1 MPPLRR
7 RRCSVLCDQL
17 LYLDLS
23 WTEIEDLFLGYR
35 APGRR
40 VWKSAGGHID
50 INKIDE
56 QAFRRQFRFNKE
68 DLQVLTE
75 ALKIPIIRSSQGVT
89 VSGQEALLMELRR
102 LAYPNR
108 WWDLEPLFG
117 RHSSALSDI
126 VSQLFGHIDS
136 TFGHL
141 LADVNNHSWLSLN
154 DLEEYSEAVYNRGAP
169 LRYCWGFVDGT
180 ARPICRPTVNQ
191 RIYFSGHKRQHSVK
205 YQSVMCA
212 NGIVCQLDGP
222 YAGHKHDAGIL
233 RLSGLYQKLEK
244 LSQSYSYGIY
254 GDPAYPL
261 CPLLMRPYAGATLT

>member
-1 MPPLRR
+1 MPPLR
-7 RRCSVLCDQL
+7 S
-17 LYLDLS
+17 
-23 WTEIEDLFLGYR
+23 
-35 APGRR
+35 
-40 VWKSAGGHID
+40 GGHIV

-56 QAFRRQFRFNKE
+56 QAFRRQFRFYKE

-75 ALKIPIIRSSQGVT
+75 ALKIPMIRSSQGVT
-89 VSGQEALLMELRR
+89 VSGREALLMGLRR

-108 WWDLEPLFG
+108 C
-117 RHSSALSDI
+117 
-126 VSQLFGHIDS
+126 

-154 DLEEYSEAVYNRGAP
+154 DLEEYTEAVYNRGAP
-169 LRYCWGFVDGT
+169 LRNCWGFVDGT

-191 RIYFSGHKRQHSVK
+191 RIYFSGHKWQHSVK

-244 LSQSYSYGIY
+244 LSQSYSYGMY

-261 CPLLMRPYAGATLT
+261 RPLLMRPYAGAILTRPQALFNRHMSTVRQAVEWGFGKTVAEFAFFRFQKEPKTLATKP

>member
-35 APGRR
+35 APGQR

-56 QAFRRQFRFNKE
+56 QAF
-68 DLQVLTE
+68 
-75 ALKIPIIRSSQGVT
+75 
-89 VSGQEALLMELRR
+89 RR

-117 RHSSALSDI
+117 RHSSALSNI

-169 LRYCWGFVDGT
+169 LRNCWGFVDGT

-222 YAGHKHDAGIL
+222 YAGHKHDAV
-233 RLSGLYQKLEK
+233 LSDASVEVN
-244 LSQSYSYGIY
+244 
-254 GDPAYPL
+254 
-261 CPLLMRPYAGATLT
+261 

>member
-7 RRCSVLCDQL
+7 RRCNVLCDQL

-35 APGRR
+35 APGQR

-56 QAFRRQFRFNKE
+56 QAFRRQFRFYKE
-68 DLQVLTE
+68 DLQVLTK
-75 ALKIPIIRSSQGVT
+75 ALKIPILRSSQGVT
-89 VSGQEALLMELRR
+89 SANY
-102 LAYPNR
+102 LATSIAP
-108 WWDLEPLFG
+108 
-117 RHSSALSDI
+117 S
-126 VSQLFGHIDS
+126 
-136 TFGHL
+136 GHL
-141 LADVNNHSWLSLN
+141 LADVNHHSWLSLN

-169 LRYCWGFVDGT
+169 LRNCWGFVDGT
-180 ARPICRPTVNQ
+180 ARPICHPTVNQ

-212 NGIVCQLDGP
+212 NGIVGQLDGP

-244 LSQSYSYGIY
+244 LSQSYLYGIY

-261 CPLLMRPYAGATLT
+261 RPLLMRPYAGAILTRPQALFNRHMSTVRQAVEWGF

>member
-23 WTEIEDLFLGYR
+23 WTEIEDFFLGDP
-35 APGRR
+35 APGQR
-40 VWKSAGGHID
+40 VGKSAGGHID

-56 QAFRRQFRFNKE
+56 QAFRRQFRFYKE

-75 ALKIPIIRSSQGVT
+75 ALKIPMIRSSQGVT
-89 VSGQEALLMELRR
+89 VSRQEALLMGLRR
-102 LAYPNR
+102 LT

-117 RHSSALSDI
+117 RHSSALSNI

-141 LADVNNHSWLSLN
+141 LVDVNNHSWLSLN
-154 DLEEYSEAVYNRGAP
+154 DLKEYSEAVYNRGAP
-169 LRYCWGFVDGT
+169 VRNCWGFVDGT

-222 YAGHKHDAGIL
+222 YIGHKHDAG
-233 RLSGLYQKLEK
+233 QCAF
-244 LSQSYSYGIY
+244 IY
-254 GDPAYPL
+254 YTV
-261 CPLLMRPYAGATLT
+261 C